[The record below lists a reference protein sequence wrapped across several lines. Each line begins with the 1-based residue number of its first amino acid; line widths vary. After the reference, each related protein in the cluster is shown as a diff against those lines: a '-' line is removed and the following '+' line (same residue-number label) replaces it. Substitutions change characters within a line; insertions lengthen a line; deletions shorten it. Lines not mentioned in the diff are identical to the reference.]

1 MNVTLLCSVRGCR
14 LPLAREQHRLTCP
27 HAHSFDV
34 ARRGYVNL
42 LQPQDRRSARPGDSA
57 AAVAA
62 RRRFLSGGFEAELT
76 RAIGDLLT
84 LAPGDA
90 LLEVG
95 CGEGHYLHAF
105 TARFGCEGHG
115 VDLSVPAIEAA
126 ARHAGLH
133 LVVAN
138 ADRALPYADASFA
151 AVASITARRN
161 PAEFRR
167 VIREDGRLLL
177 VIPGPD
183 DLVELREAV
192 LGRGLLR
199 DRVDRAVAAF
209 APRFRLERHERL
221 RHVTRLDAAAI
232 RDVMTGSYRAGRASR
247 RDRLAALGP
256 LAVTL
261 SRDALLF
268 RPVRPRADRG
278 RAGARRSPPTRPS
291 PLGRSP
297 CPPDPRSAPAA

>member
-1 MNVTLLCSVRGCR
+1 MKITLLCSVRGCR
-14 LPLAREQHRLTCP
+14 LPLAREGRRLTCP
-27 HAHSFDV
+27 RAHSFDV

-76 RAIGDLLT
+76 RAIEDLLPPT
-84 LAPGDA
+84 PADA
-90 LLEVG
+90 LPEVG
-95 CGEGHYLHAF
+95 CGEGHYLGAF
-105 TARFGCEGHG
+105 TERFGCEGHG
-115 VDLSVPAIEAA
+115 VDLSVPAIEAAA

-138 ADRALPYADASFA
+138 ADRALPYAAASFA

-167 VIREDGRLLL
+167 VLRDDGRLLL

-209 APRFRLERHERL
+209 APRFTLERHERL
-221 RHVTRLDAAAI
+221 RHVAPLDAEAI

-268 RPVRPRADRG
+268 RPVRP
-278 RAGARRSPPTRPS
+278 
-291 PLGRSP
+291 
-297 CPPDPRSAPAA
+297 

>member
-1 MNVTLLCSVRGCR
+1 
-14 LPLAREQHRLTCP
+14 
-27 HAHSFDV
+27 
-34 ARRGYVNL
+34 
-42 LQPQDRRSARPGDSA
+42 
-57 AAVAA
+57 VAA
-62 RRRFLSGGFEAELT
+62 RRRFLSGGFETELT

-84 LAPGDA
+84 IALPDT

-95 CGEGHYLHAF
+95 CGEGHYLGAL

-115 VDLSVPAIEAA
+115 VDISVPAIEAAA

-138 ADRALPYADASFA
+138 ADRALPYAAASFA

-161 PAEFRR
+161 PAEFHR
-167 VIREDGRLLL
+167 VLRDDGRLLL

-183 DLVELREAV
+183 DLLELREAV

-199 DRVDRAVAAF
+199 DRADQAVAAF
-209 APRFRLERHERL
+209 APRFALERHERL
-221 RHVTRLDAAAI
+221 RHVAHLDAEAI
-232 RDVMTGSYRAGRASR
+232 HDVMTGSYRAGRASR

-268 RPVRPRADRG
+268 RPVRP
-278 RAGARRSPPTRPS
+278 
-291 PLGRSP
+291 
-297 CPPDPRSAPAA
+297 

>member
-1 MNVTLLCSVRGCR
+1 M
-14 LPLAREQHRLTCP
+14 
-27 HAHSFDV
+27 

-62 RRRFLSGGFEAELT
+62 RRRFLSGGFETALT

-84 LAPGDA
+84 LTPADA

-95 CGEGHYLHAF
+95 CGEGHYLGAF

-115 VDLSVPAIEAA
+115 VDISVPAIEAAA

-151 AVASITARRN
+151 VVASITARRN

-167 VIREDGRLLL
+167 VLRDDGLLLL

-199 DRVDRAVAAF
+199 DRADQAVAAF
-209 APRFRLERHERL
+209 APRFVLERHERI
-221 RHVTRLDAAAI
+221 RHMARLDAAAI
-232 RDVMTGSYRAGRASR
+232 HDVMTGSYRAGRASR

-256 LAVTL
+256 LTVTL
-261 SRDALLF
+261 SRDALVL
-268 RPVRPRADRG
+268 RPIRP
-278 RAGARRSPPTRPS
+278 
-291 PLGRSP
+291 
-297 CPPDPRSAPAA
+297 

>member
-1 MNVTLLCSVRGCR
+1 M
-14 LPLAREQHRLTCP
+14 
-27 HAHSFDV
+27 

-62 RRRFLSGGFEAELT
+62 RRRFLAGGFEAELT
-76 RAIGDLLT
+76 RALGDLLT
-84 LAPGDA
+84 LAAGDA

-95 CGEGHYLHAF
+95 CGEGHYLGAF
-105 TARFGCEGHG
+105 TERFGCEGHG

-126 ARHAGLH
+126 AARHAGLR

-138 ADRALPYADASFA
+138 ADRLLPYADGAFA
-151 AVASITARRN
+151 VVASITARRN

-167 VIREDGRLLL
+167 VLQDDGRLLL

-199 DRVDRAVAAF
+199 DRVDQAVAAF
-209 APRFRLERHERL
+209 APRFTLERRERL
-221 RHVTRLDAAAI
+221 RHVAQLDAAAI
-232 RDVMTGSYRAGRASR
+232 HDVMTGSYRAGRASR

-256 LAVTL
+256 LPVTL
-261 SRDALLF
+261 SRDVLVF
-268 RPVRPRADRG
+268 RPIRP
-278 RAGARRSPPTRPS
+278 
-291 PLGRSP
+291 
-297 CPPDPRSAPAA
+297 

>member
-1 MNVTLLCSVRGCR
+1 MPVTLLCSVRGCR
-14 LPLAREQHRLTCP
+14 RPLARDGRRLVCAR
-27 HAHSFDV
+27 AHSFDV

-62 RRRFLSGGFEAELT
+62 RRRFLSRGFEAGLT
-76 RAIGDLLT
+76 HAIAGLLT
-84 LAPGDA
+84 LGPADA

-95 CGEGHYLHAF
+95 CGEGHYLDAF
-105 TARFGCEGHG
+105 RERFGCEAYG
-115 VDLSVPAIEAA
+115 VDISVPAIEAA
-126 ARHAGLH
+126 AARHPALH

-138 ADRALPYADASFA
+138 ADRALPYADASFG

-167 VIREDGRLLL
+167 VLRDDGRLLL
-177 VIPGPD
+177 VVPGPD
-183 DLVELREAV
+183 DLIELREAV

-199 DRVDRAVAAF
+199 DRVQPAVAAF
-209 APRFRLERHERL
+209 APRFVLERHERL
-221 RHVTRLDAAAI
+221 RSVAQLDAEAI

-261 SRDALLF
+261 SRDALVF
-268 RPVRPRADRG
+268 RPVRP
-278 RAGARRSPPTRPS
+278 
-291 PLGRSP
+291 
-297 CPPDPRSAPAA
+297 

>member
-1 MNVTLLCSVRGCR
+1 M
-14 LPLAREQHRLTCP
+14 
-27 HAHSFDV
+27 

-62 RRRFLSGGFEAELT
+62 RRRFLSRGFEAELT
-76 RAIGDLLT
+76 RAIEDLLPLT
-84 LAPGDA
+84 PADA

-95 CGEGHYLHAF
+95 CGEGHYVGAF
-105 TARFGCEGHG
+105 TERFGCEGHG
-115 VDLSVPAIEAA
+115 VDLSVPAIEAAA

-138 ADRALPYADASFA
+138 ADRALPYADASFG

-167 VIREDGRLLL
+167 VLRDDGRLLL

-199 DRVDRAVAAF
+199 DRVDRAVAA
-209 APRFRLERHERL
+209 P
-221 RHVTRLDAAAI
+221 
-232 RDVMTGSYRAGRASR
+232 R
-247 RDRLAALGP
+247 RDDRLLP
-256 LAVTL
+256 
-261 SRDALLF
+261 
-268 RPVRPRADRG
+268 G
-278 RAGARRSPPTRPS
+278 RAGEPARPSGRARPARRHPEPGRAALPASQALIRP
-291 PLGRSP
+291 
-297 CPPDPRSAPAA
+297 

>member
-1 MNVTLLCSVRGCR
+1 M
-14 LPLAREQHRLTCP
+14 
-27 HAHSFDV
+27 

-62 RRRFLSGGFEAELT
+62 RRRFLSGGFETELT

-84 LAPGDA
+84 LAPRDA

-95 CGEGHYLHAF
+95 CGEGHYLAAL

-126 ARHAGLH
+126 AARHAGLH

-138 ADRALPYADASFA
+138 ADRSLPYADASFA
-151 AVASITARRN
+151 VVASITARRN
-161 PAEFRR
+161 PAEFHR
-167 VIREDGRLLL
+167 VLRDDGRLLL

-183 DLVELREAV
+183 DCQLREAV
-192 LGRGLLR
+192 LGAGSCGIGWSRRWPRSRPLHPR
-199 DRVDRAVAAF
+199 
-209 APRFRLERHERL
+209 APRAAPARGAPRRRGDPRCDDRLLPGGAGEPARP
-221 RHVTRLDAAAI
+221 
-232 RDVMTGSYRAGRASR
+232 SGRAR
-247 RDRLAALGP
+247 P

-261 SRDALLF
+261 SRDALVF
-268 RPVRPRADRG
+268 RPDQALSWSRIG
-278 RAGARRSPPTRPS
+278 RRRIRLPVAAKIALHSAGGIGGTPGSPTPPS
-291 PLGRSP
+291 GMS
-297 CPPDPRSAPAA
+297 

>member
-1 MNVTLLCSVRGCR
+1 
-14 LPLAREQHRLTCP
+14 
-27 HAHSFDV
+27 V

-42 LQPQDRRSARPGDSA
+42 LQPQDRRSPRPGDSA
-57 AAVAA
+57 AAVAT
-62 RRRFLSGGFEAELT
+62 RRRFLARGFEAEIT
-76 RAIGDLLT
+76 RAIVDLLT
-84 LAPGDA
+84 LIPADA

-95 CGEGHYLHAF
+95 CGEGHYLGAF
-105 TARFGCEGHG
+105 ATRFGCEGHG

-126 ARHAGLH
+126 AARHADLH

-138 ADRALPYADASFA
+138 ADRTLPYADASFA

-167 VIREDGRLLL
+167 VLRGDGRLLL

-199 DRVDRAVAAF
+199 DRVEQAVTAF
-209 APRFRLERHERL
+209 APRFALERHERI
-221 RHVTRLDAAAI
+221 RHVAHLDAAAI
-232 RDVMTGSYRAGRASR
+232 HDVMVGSYRAGRASR

-268 RPVRPRADRG
+268 RPVRP
-278 RAGARRSPPTRPS
+278 
-291 PLGRSP
+291 
-297 CPPDPRSAPAA
+297 

>member
-1 MNVTLLCSVRGCR
+1 MGVTLLCSVRACR
-14 LPLAREQHRLTCP
+14 LPLAREGQRLICP
-27 HAHSFDV
+27 RAHSFDV

-62 RRRFLSGGFEAELT
+62 RRRFLSRGFEAEVT
-76 RAIGDLLT
+76 RALGDLLT

-95 CGEGHYLHAF
+95 CGDGHYVAAF

-115 VDLSVPAIEAA
+115 VDLSVPALEAAA

-138 ADRALPYADASFA
+138 GDRSLPYVDASFA
-151 AVASITARRN
+151 VVASITARRN

-167 VIREDGRLLL
+167 VLRDDGRLLL

-199 DRVDRAVAAF
+199 DRVDQAVAAF
-209 APRFRLERHERL
+209 ASRFTLERHQRL
-221 RHVTRLDAAAI
+221 RHVARLDAGAI
-232 RDVMTGSYRAGRASR
+232 RDVMTGTYRAGRTSR

-261 SRDALLF
+261 SRDALVF
-268 RPVRPRADRG
+268 RPIRP
-278 RAGARRSPPTRPS
+278 
-291 PLGRSP
+291 
-297 CPPDPRSAPAA
+297 

>member
-1 MNVTLLCSVRGCR
+1 VRGCR
-14 LPLAREQHRLTCP
+14 LPLGRDGRRLACP
-27 HAHSFDV
+27 RAHSFDV

-57 AAVAA
+57 GAVAA
-62 RRRFLSGGFEAELT
+62 RRRFLSGGFEGALT
-76 RAIGDLLT
+76 HAIGDLLA

-95 CGEGHYLHAF
+95 CGEGHYLAAF
-105 TARFGCEGHG
+105 TERFGCEGHG

-126 ARHAGLH
+126 AARHAGLH

-138 ADRALPYADASFA
+138 ADRLLPYADASFG

-167 VIREDGRLLL
+167 VLRDDGRLLL
-177 VIPGPD
+177 VIPAPD

-199 DRVDRAVAAF
+199 DRVDQAVAAF
-209 APRFRLERHERL
+209 AATFALERHERL
-221 RHVTRLDAAAI
+221 RHVARLDAAAI

-256 LAVTL
+256 LPVTL
-261 SRDALLF
+261 SRDALVF
-268 RPVRPRADRG
+268 RPVGQAL
-278 RAGARRSPPTRPS
+278 S
-291 PLGRSP
+291 
-297 CPPDPRSAPAA
+297 

>member
-1 MNVTLLCSVRGCR
+1 MAVTLLCSVRACR
-14 LPLAREQHRLTCP
+14 LPLAREGQRMICP
-27 HAHSFDV
+27 RAHSFDV

-42 LQPQDRRSARPGDSA
+42 LQPQDRRSARPGDSP

-62 RRRFLSGGFEAELT
+62 RRRFLSGGFEAGLT

-84 LAPGDA
+84 LAPGEA

-95 CGEGHYLHAF
+95 CGDGHYVAAF

-115 VDLSVPAIEAA
+115 VDLSVPALEAAA

-138 ADRALPYADASFA
+138 ADRSLPYADASFA
-151 AVASITARRN
+151 VVASITARRN

-167 VIREDGRLLL
+167 VLRDDGRLLL

-192 LGRGLLR
+192 LGRGILR
-199 DRVDRAVAAF
+199 DRVDDAVAAF
-209 APRFRLERHERL
+209 GPRFTLERHERL
-221 RHVTRLDAAAI
+221 RHVARLDTEAI
-232 RDVMTGSYRAGRASR
+232 RDVMTGSYRAGRTSR
-247 RDRLAALGP
+247 RDRLTALGP
-256 LAVTL
+256 LTVTL

-268 RPVRPRADRG
+268 RPG
-278 RAGARRSPPTRPS
+278 
-291 PLGRSP
+291 
-297 CPPDPRSAPAA
+297 

>member
-1 MNVTLLCSVRGCR
+1 
-14 LPLAREQHRLTCP
+14 
-27 HAHSFDV
+27 
-34 ARRGYVNL
+34 
-42 LQPQDRRSARPGDSA
+42 
-57 AAVAA
+57 VAA
-62 RRRFLSGGFEAELT
+62 RRRFLSGGFETELT

-84 LAPGDA
+84 IAPSDA

-95 CGEGHYLHAF
+95 CGEGYYLGAL

-115 VDLSVPAIEAA
+115 VDISVPAIEAAA

-138 ADRALPYADASFA
+138 ADRALPYAAASFA

-161 PAEFRR
+161 PAEFHR
-167 VIREDGRLLL
+167 VLRDDGRLLL

-183 DLVELREAV
+183 DLLELREAV

-199 DRVDRAVAAF
+199 DRADQAVAAF
-209 APRFRLERHERL
+209 APRFALERHERL
-221 RHVTRLDAAAI
+221 RHLAHLDAEAI
-232 RDVMTGSYRAGRASR
+232 HDVMTGSYRAGRASR

-268 RPVRPRADRG
+268 RPVRP
-278 RAGARRSPPTRPS
+278 
-291 PLGRSP
+291 
-297 CPPDPRSAPAA
+297 

>member
-1 MNVTLLCSVRGCR
+1 M
-14 LPLAREQHRLTCP
+14 
-27 HAHSFDV
+27 

-42 LQPQDRRSARPGDSA
+42 LQPQDRRSPRPGDSA

-62 RRRFLSGGFEAELT
+62 RRRFLARGFEAELT
-76 RAIGDLLT
+76 RAIGGLLT

-95 CGEGHYLHAF
+95 CGEGHYLGAF
-105 TARFGCEGHG
+105 VERFGCEGYG

-126 ARHAGLH
+126 AARGAALR

-138 ADRALPYADASFA
+138 ADRALPYADGSFA

-167 VIREDGRLLL
+167 VIRADGRLLL

-183 DLVELREAV
+183 DLIELREAV
-192 LGRGLLR
+192 LGRGLLQ
-199 DRVDRAVAAF
+199 DRVDDAVAAF
-209 APRFRLERHERL
+209 APRFTLERHERL
-221 RHVTRLDAAAI
+221 RHVAHLDAAAI
-232 RDVMTGSYRAGRASR
+232 HDVMAGSYRAGRASR
-247 RDRLAALGP
+247 RDRLVALGP

-261 SRDALLF
+261 SRDALVL
-268 RPVRPRADRG
+268 RPV
-278 RAGARRSPPTRPS
+278 SS
-291 PLGRSP
+291 
-297 CPPDPRSAPAA
+297 

>member
-1 MNVTLLCSVRGCR
+1 M
-14 LPLAREQHRLTCP
+14 
-27 HAHSFDV
+27 
-34 ARRGYVNL
+34 
-42 LQPQDRRSARPGDSA
+42 
-57 AAVAA
+57 AA
-62 RRRFLSGGFEAELT
+62 RRRFLSGGFETELT

-84 LAPGDA
+84 IVPPDA

-95 CGEGHYLHAF
+95 CGEGHYLGAL
-105 TARFGCEGHG
+105 TARFACEGHG
-115 VDLSVPAIEAA
+115 VDISVPAIEAAA

-138 ADRALPYADASFA
+138 ADRALPYAAASFA

-161 PAEFRR
+161 PAEFHR
-167 VIREDGRLLL
+167 VLHDDGRLLL

-199 DRVDRAVAAF
+199 DRVDQAVATF
-209 APRFRLERHERL
+209 APRFALERHERL
-221 RHVTRLDAAAI
+221 RHVAYLDAEAI
-232 RDVMTGSYRAGRASR
+232 HDVMTGSYRTGRASR

-268 RPVRPRADRG
+268 RRVRP
-278 RAGARRSPPTRPS
+278 
-291 PLGRSP
+291 
-297 CPPDPRSAPAA
+297 

>member
-1 MNVTLLCSVRGCR
+1 M
-14 LPLAREQHRLTCP
+14 
-27 HAHSFDV
+27 
-34 ARRGYVNL
+34 
-42 LQPQDRRSARPGDSA
+42 
-57 AAVAA
+57 AA
-62 RRRFLSGGFEAELT
+62 RRRFLSAGFETELT

-84 LAPGDA
+84 IAPPDA

-95 CGEGHYLHAF
+95 CGEGHYLGAL

-115 VDLSVPAIEAA
+115 VDISVPAIEAAA

-138 ADRALPYADASFA
+138 ADRALPYAAASFA

-161 PAEFRR
+161 PAEFHR
-167 VIREDGRLLL
+167 VLHDDGRLLL

-199 DRVDRAVAAF
+199 DRVDQAVAAF
-209 APRFRLERHERL
+209 APRFALERHERL
-221 RHVTRLDAAAI
+221 RHVAHLDAEAI
-232 RDVMTGSYRAGRASR
+232 HDVMTGSYRAGRASR

-268 RPVRPRADRG
+268 RPVRP
-278 RAGARRSPPTRPS
+278 
-291 PLGRSP
+291 
-297 CPPDPRSAPAA
+297 